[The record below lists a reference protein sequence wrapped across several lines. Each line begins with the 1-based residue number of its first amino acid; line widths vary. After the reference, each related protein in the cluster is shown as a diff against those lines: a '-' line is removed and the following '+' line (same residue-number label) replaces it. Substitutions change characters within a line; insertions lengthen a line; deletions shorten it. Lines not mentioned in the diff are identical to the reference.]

1 MTNTGQQPPETSDAQ
16 KATTPKVAF
25 VYSDELSQYRLS
37 PEHPL
42 LPIRLHHM
50 QELMRSS
57 GLLDLPNVS
66 KPVPRHATRAEIE
79 LAHDP
84 EYVSI
89 VEAIS
94 KGAIV
99 PGKGEF
105 GLGSGDNPT
114 RPGMYDTTAL
124 CVGTALVAS
133 ELVMS
138 GEADIGFAPAG
149 GVHHHAMRRHASG
162 FGVFN
167 DAVIAMNMMV
177 DAGLRVA
184 YVDIDCHHGD
194 GVQAGHYDSDQVLTI
209 SIHESGQWLF
219 PGTGHVQE
227 IGSGDGT
234 GYSANVPLAPYT
246 QDAEWHAAFDAVIPD
261 LVRAFKPDVLFTQ
274 LGIDTH
280 FQDPLTHLSL
290 TTQGF
295 NLAVQKLGQLG
306 AETGKWVSVGGGGYD
321 LSAVARAWTMALA
334 TMANFGLPD
343 DVPGSFTS
351 LTDTPQDGTPLVR
364 PKKFAD
370 TPPPANEHRD
380 LVEIQQ
386 HNAQTL
392 DEVRSLIFPKF
403 GL

>member
-1 MTNTGQQPPETSDAQ
+1 MSKSVQQYPESSEAQ
-16 KATTPKVAF
+16 NSPTPEVAF

-57 GLLDLPNVS
+57 GLLDLPNVAL
-66 KPVPRHATRAEIE
+66 PVPRPATRTEIE
-79 LAHDP
+79 SAHDP
-84 EYVSI
+84 EYVEI

-94 KGAIV
+94 NGAIA

-105 GLGSGDNPT
+105 NLGTSDNPT

-124 CVGTALVAS
+124 CAGTVLVAS

-138 GEADIGFAPAG
+138 GKADIGFAPAG

-167 DAVIAMNMMV
+167 DAVISMNAMV

-219 PGTGHVQE
+219 PGTGYVQE

-234 GYSANVPLAPYT
+234 GYSANIPLAPYT
-246 QDAEWHAAFDAVIPD
+246 QDADWHAAFDAVIPG
-261 LVRAFKPDVLFTQ
+261 LVRAFKPDVLFAQ

-295 NLAVQKLGQLG
+295 NRAVQKLGQLG
-306 AETGKWVSVGGGGYD
+306 AEIGKWVAVGGGGYD

-334 TMANFGLPD
+334 TMANFDLPE
-343 DVPGSFTS
+343 DVPESFTS
-351 LTDTPQDGTPLVR
+351 LAESSPDGASLVR
-364 PKKFAD
+364 PEKFAD
-370 TPPPANEHRD
+370 TPPPKTEQRYLA
-380 LVEIQQ
+380 EIQQ
-386 HNAQTL
+386 HNSQTL

>member
-1 MTNTGQQPPETSDAQ
+1 MNSPAQQPQMTS
-16 KATTPKVAF
+16 KSKVAL
-25 VYSDELSQYRLS
+25 VYADELSQYQLS

-42 LPIRLHHM
+42 LPVRLHHM
-50 QELMRSS
+50 KELMQSS
-57 GLLDLPNVS
+57 GLFDLPNIS
-66 KPVPRHATRAEIE
+66 RPVPRPATRAEIE
-79 LAHDP
+79 SGHDP

-94 KGAIV
+94 NGAIA

-105 GLGSGDNPT
+105 GLGTPDNPT

-133 ELVMS
+133 ELVTS
-138 GEADIGFAPAG
+138 GEADVGFAPAA
-149 GVHHHAMRRHASG
+149 GVHHHAMRRRASG

-167 DAVIAMNMMV
+167 DAVIAMNAMV

-194 GVQAGHYDSDQVLTI
+194 GVQAGHYDSDRVLTI

-219 PGTGHVQE
+219 PGTGYVQE
-227 IGSGDGT
+227 NGSGDGT
-234 GYSANVPLAPYT
+234 GYSVNVPLAPYT
-246 QDAEWHAAFDAVIPD
+246 QDAEWHDAFDAVVPD
-261 LVRAFKPDVLFTQ
+261 LVRAFNPDVLFTQ

-295 NLAVQKLGQLG
+295 NLAVQKLGGLG
-306 AETGKWVSVGGGGYD
+306 AEIGKWVAVGGGGYD

-334 TMANFGLPD
+334 TMANFDLPD
-343 DVPGSFTS
+343 EVPESFTS
-351 LTDTPQDGTPLVR
+351 LADASLESPAM
-364 PKKFAD
+364 FAD
-370 TPPPANEHRD
+370 VPPPPNEQRD
-380 LVEIQQ
+380 LGEIRQ
-386 HNAQTL
+386 HNSQTL
-392 DEVRSLIFPKF
+392 DEVRSLIFPNF

>member
-1 MTNTGQQPPETSDAQ
+1 MLA
-16 KATTPKVAF
+16 
-25 VYSDELSQYRLS
+25 
-37 PEHPL
+37 
-42 LPIRLHHM
+42 
-50 QELMRSS
+50 S
-57 GLLDLPNVS
+57 GLFELPNVS
-66 KPVPRHATRAEIE
+66 RPVPRPATRAEIE
-79 LAHDP
+79 SGHDP

-94 KGAIV
+94 NGAIA

-105 GLGSGDNPT
+105 GLGTPDNPT
-114 RPGMYDTTAL
+114 RPGMYDSTAL
-124 CVGTALVAS
+124 CVGTTLVAG

-138 GEADIGFAPAG
+138 GAVDIGFAPAG
-149 GVHHHAMRRHASG
+149 GVHHHAMHRHASG

-167 DAVIAMNMMV
+167 DAVIAMNAMV

-194 GVQAGHYDSDQVLTI
+194 GVQAGLYDSDRVLTI

-219 PGTGHVQE
+219 PGTGFPQE
-227 IGSGDGT
+227 IGTGDGT
-234 GYSANVPLAPYT
+234 GYSVNVPLAQYT
-246 QDAEWHAAFDAVIPD
+246 QDDEWHTAFDAVIPD

-295 NLAVQKLGQLG
+295 NLAVQKLGQL
-306 AETGKWVSVGGGGYD
+306 ASEIGKWVAVGGGGYD

-334 TMANFGLPD
+334 TMANFDLTD
-343 DVPGSFTS
+343 DVPESFVSLAGTS
-351 LTDTPQDGTPLVR
+351 LSTPE
-364 PKKFAD
+364 KFAD
-370 TPPPANEHRD
+370 TPPPPNERRD
-380 LVEIQQ
+380 LSEIQR
-386 HNAQTL
+386 HNSQTL